1 MLAEIETYKAT
12 ISVKD
17 GEKQDLENRLKAATK
32 LGYLIHKKDTL
43 FADTIYSNLG
53 EKYICVMRNQV
64 QGAVP
69 AQGKN

>member
-1 MLAEIETYKAT
+1 MRKPKSLPNT
-12 ISVKD
+12 
-17 GEKQDLENRLKAATK
+17 Q
-32 LGYLIHKKDTL
+32 KKDTL

>member
-1 MLAEIETYKAT
+1 MLYVSPK
-12 ISVKD
+12 V
-17 GEKQDLENRLKAATK
+17 
-32 LGYLIHKKDTL
+32 YLIHKKDTL

-69 AQGKN
+69 AQEKN